1 MLKDRTKDFIRRLA
15 APFARPLAGF
25 VRDQRGVSAVEFA
38 LLLPLMLTLYL
49 GAVEIS
55 QGIAADRKVTLTS
68 RTTADLISRVS
79 GLSSAEMTNS
89 MNAATAVMAPYG
101 SANLQVTVS
110 EVKIDANSNAT
121 IDWSVTMNGT
131 VRAKGSSVTLP
142 AALLVPSTC
151 LIWSEVSYLYK
162 PTIGYV
168 VTNTL
173 TLKDQMYMRPRQSDC
188 VTYPTT

>member
-1 MLKDRTKDFIRRLA
+1 
-15 APFARPLAGF
+15 
-25 VRDQRGVSAVEFA
+25 
-38 LLLPLMLTLYL
+38 
-49 GAVEIS
+49 
-55 QGIAADRKVTLTS
+55 
-68 RTTADLISRVS
+68 
-79 GLSSAEMTNS
+79 
-89 MNAATAVMAPYG
+89 
-101 SANLQVTVS
+101 
-110 EVKIDANSNAT
+110 VKIDANSNAT